1 MLGTRVT
8 AWRNRRLRARVADVA
23 LVGVIL
29 LVAIAVIGN
38 APGEVRDT
46 KRGRLDQKVLRQYL
60 KAHPE
65 LGSFGTPAAM
75 IHPKVD
81 VACAFRHHSTSEF
94 CVQID
99 SRTFHTKRIL
109 AKWNC
114 VESPKPVHAPFPGP
128 GDHYCPIRR
137 AKAI

>member
-1 MLGTRVT
+1 VLGTRVT
-8 AWRNRRLRARVADVA
+8 AWRNRRLRARIADVA
-23 LVGVIL
+23 VVGVIA
-29 LVAIAVIGN
+29 LVAIAVIAN
-38 APGEVRDT
+38 APATVRDT
-46 KRGRLDQKVLRQYL
+46 KRGRLDQKVLRHYL

-65 LGSFGTPAAM
+65 LGSFGPPSAM